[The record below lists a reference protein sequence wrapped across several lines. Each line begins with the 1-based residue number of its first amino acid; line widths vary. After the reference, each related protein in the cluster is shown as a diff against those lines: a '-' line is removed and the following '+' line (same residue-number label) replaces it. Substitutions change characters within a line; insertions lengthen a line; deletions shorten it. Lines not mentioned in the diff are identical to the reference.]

1 MGPTEHEMVGWHHWL
16 NGHESEQTP
25 GDSEGQGGLAWHAAV
40 DGVRKNQTWPNDW
53 TTTMAEHESYI
64 IHIILDLFSLSRLKE
79 YCRENVKLRW
89 KLKII

>member
-53 TTTMAEHESYI
+53 TTTMAEHESCV
-64 IHIILDLFSLSRLKE
+64 IHIILNQIYFHFLG
-79 YCRENVKLRW
+79 
-89 KLKII
+89 